1 MARHERTGGK
11 EHAGR
16 GLAHEEEEEERY
28 ELGHSWARA
37 TGHGD
42 GPRQRG
48 KKMDGTVGLA
58 RGSGAG
64 RGRGER
70 RQAQAS
76 RMRMRARYSAAVR
89 PGGKRGKEKPVER
102 TSRSW
107 APRLQ
112 KKKGGGRNDAAD
124 TEVTRLDF
132 AWHDVTE

>member
-1 MARHERTGGK
+1 MAGHERAGGK
-11 EHAGR
+11 ERAGR
-16 GLAHEEEEEERY
+16 GLACGEEEEERY

-76 RMRMRARYSAAVR
+76 RMRMRHTAAQR
-89 PGGKRGKEKPVER
+89 FGRETNTEGKSQRKR
-102 TSRSW
+102 TSR
-107 APRLQ
+107 
-112 KKKGGGRNDAAD
+112 D
-124 TEVTRLDF
+124 
-132 AWHDVTE
+132 